1 MSLAVRRSQHR
12 NGNAACE
19 FAILVPFLL
28 MLLLGMWEV
37 GRLIQVKQIL
47 ANAAREGARQ
57 AATGRSTN
65 SDVQTVVCQYL
76 KDAGLPD
83 YTSQASSVVTVTDVT
98 SGGDVS
104 DASQGDQIRVTVS
117 IPFNDVRW
125 VALYLIT
132 SANTR
137 LNAEADWVCLMDQN
151 YPSSITSPDGF

>member
-1 MSLAVRRSQHR
+1 MPRTVKRSRQRR
-12 NGNAACE
+12 GNAVCE
-19 FAILVPFLL
+19 FAILAPFLV
-28 MLLLGMWEV
+28 MLLLGTWEV
-37 GRLIQVKQIL
+37 GRLVQVRQIL

-57 AATGRSTN
+57 AATGRNTD

-125 VALYLIT
+125 VALYLVT
-132 SANTR
+132 NANTR
-137 LNAEADWVCLMDQN
+137 LNAEADWVGLMDEA
-151 YPSSITSPDGF
+151 YPGTITSPAGF